1 MVFSLACTSILLGTF
16 SFVDVVFLL
25 YLLSSRFD
33 FFFFADI
40 STTFA
45 MRPVLSVTIDDFQ

>member
-1 MVFSLACTSILLGTF
+1 MVFSLACTSILLGMF

-25 YLLSSRFD
+25 YLLTSCFD
-33 FFFFADI
+33 FFLADI